1 MWSVWP
7 HLDFSTTMD
16 QLLVNISADFVRWH
30 NCILPDSSWVFF
42 ILCIA
47 KWPRRLKR
55 VTNDSRMLVLAT
67 GYHYIF
73 PVAFLWVET
82 GITGSEPQWTK
93 RLVHL
98 QNNVQFKTCWQHVLQ
113 SMPVPYIIEEVA
125 DEGYRHIKRNARF
138 SSYCKYVRG
147 PAVIW
152 HTRSHSKGPG
162 R

>member
-1 MWSVWP
+1 M
-7 HLDFSTTMD
+7 
-16 QLLVNISADFVRWH
+16 
-30 NCILPDSSWVFF
+30 
-42 ILCIA
+42 
-47 KWPRRLKR
+47 
-55 VTNDSRMLVLAT
+55 LAT
-67 GYHYIF
+67 GYHCIF
-73 PVAFLWVET
+73 QVAFLWVET